1 MMALTPLA
9 RTHRCSSIQWARDLF
24 PRVSRT
30 VRTGLAAD
38 AIAVA
43 LIENLHCLQGKQPQ
57 HATRNDWYMAL
68 AYTSRLGPESEIF
81 PLWWRSIY
89 LRK

>member
-1 MMALTPLA
+1 MRIASGRQSQVVSAPAQAA
-9 RTHRCSSIQWARDLF
+9 RFL
-24 PRVSRT
+24 SRT

-68 AYTSRLGPESEIF
+68 AYTSRLGREIEIF